1 MTKCKKIIFY
11 YSKDTMADSP
21 SIPYDLNNNNY
32 NFTVTT
38 GILITPIFTDIEL
51 KKSIGILNYNTY
63 NISKTKKIANDSIK
77 VILTEKN
84 NNNIIG
90 NLSFILPS
98 TVLIG
103 DFYKPG
109 TVFKIKSL
117 DYNGEIFKS
126 TVSIKL
132 EIFDNL
138 RKCTLKFK

>member
-63 NISKTKKIANDSIK
+63 NISKTKKMSLI
-77 VILTEKN
+77 
-84 NNNIIG
+84 
-90 NLSFILPS
+90 SF
-98 TVLIG
+98 
-103 DFYKPG
+103 
-109 TVFKIKSL
+109 
-117 DYNGEIFKS
+117 
-126 TVSIKL
+126 
-132 EIFDNL
+132 
-138 RKCTLKFK
+138 